1 MTGQACPL
9 RFVARSEDR
18 GYVASGSRSAP
29 GVPLKISM
37 VTPPH
42 LGALLHGCCTKAPER
57 IQGLCACLA
66 FYPQI
71 VVFYGWAMLGSN
83 QRPLPCEGSVIVCW
97 RFLELAKLL
106 QITVFSLKSFS
117 Q

>member
-9 RFVARSEDR
+9 RLVARYEDR

-42 LGALLHGCCTKAPER
+42 LGALLRGCCTKAPES

-83 QRPLPCEGSVIVCW
+83 QRPLPCEGSA
-97 RFLELAKLL
+97 LPL
-106 QITVFSLKSFS
+106 S
-117 Q
+117 

>member
-42 LGALLHGCCTKAPER
+42 LGALLHGCCTNC
-57 IQGLCACLA
+57 CAALRACA
-66 FYPQI
+66 NTPGYTPIFSRSGFI
-71 VVFYGWAMLGSN
+71 S
-83 QRPLPCEGSVIVCW
+83 
-97 RFLELAKLL
+97 LL
-106 QITVFSLKSFS
+106 TVRTVKYN
-117 Q
+117 